1 MDRWGLALITLGL
14 LMLIF
19 GVARAD
25 DRWQVQRKV
34 EDWWEPWIS
43 PKGYTAAP
51 VSLTACLID
60 LASARVVD
68 PAATLDCRKVK

>member
-1 MDRWGLALITLGL
+1 MKQLWVGLVVFGL
-14 LMLIF
+14 LMLVF
-19 GVARAD
+19 GIARAD

-51 VSLTACLID
+51 LSLTACLID
-60 LASARVVD
+60 LASARAVD
-68 PAATLDCRKVK
+68 PAATLDCKRVK